1 MLEILFI
8 FIKKHPE
15 IKGIEIFEHCFL
27 YTAYA
32 DDTFYL
38 KDVQSIENLAEIFN
52 TFSLFS
58 GLKPNLTKCEIA
70 GIGAMKGVQV
80 AVCGMRFIDLCNETI
95 KIIGTYF
102 SYNSR
107 TKGECNFLKIVSN
120 VQSVLNL
127 WRYRNLTLE
136 GRIVVF
142 KGLAISKIIFQALI
156 APVLTHI
163 IKALE
168 AIQTSFLWNNSN
180 LKENIKLSVKD
191 MRMEA

>member
-32 DDTFYL
+32 DDTTFFL
-38 KDVQSIENLAEIFN
+38 KDAYYIENLVEIFN

-70 GIGAMKGVQV
+70 GIGALKGVQV
-80 AVCGMRFIDLCNETI
+80 AVCGTRCIDLCNEAI
-95 KIIGTYF
+95 KILGTYF

-107 TKGECNFLKIVSN
+107 IKEECNFLKIVSN

-136 GRIVVF
+136 GR
-142 KGLAISKIIFQALI
+142 
-156 APVLTHI
+156 
-163 IKALE
+163 
-168 AIQTSFLWNNSN
+168 N
-180 LKENIKLSVKD
+180 
-191 MRMEA
+191 